1 MGGVRAL
8 RLSAESL
15 SPSQLCS
22 GIQMNYHT
30 TLSYD
35 AALDRLINGEQ
46 YRPFQHLLT
55 KTSLMSARR
64 AGALFEAIKEYGEA
78 YDAHFGLSGPGARP
92 YPTALAGIQLN
103 EFPVEEHGRPC
114 MISIPE
120 LFALDELSTAP
131 PEYFELVNLVCIVGG
146 RSLAHERVPSLR
158 PQAMTNFAQE
168 LFRLIF
174 CAHLC
179 YDSVL
184 SHGAGTCLI
193 EDFVTALGWC
203 TDFYFL
209 TSVKGESER
218 AIFSARC
225 RDIVEGFSL
234 IVRQADSPAAIVAGL
249 DEAVQVYTPAGLGET
264 QVSALIRNVAEAT
277 NPRRKQFAYIAEMV
291 LSGGG

>member
-1 MGGVRAL
+1 
-8 RLSAESL
+8 
-15 SPSQLCS
+15 
-22 GIQMNYHT
+22 MNYHT

-35 AALDRLINGEQ
+35 PALDRLIDGEQ

-64 AGALFEAIKEYGEA
+64 AGALFEAIKKYGEA

-92 YPTALAGIQLN
+92 YPTAFAGIQLD

-120 LFALDELSTAP
+120 LFALEELSTAP
-131 PEYFELVNLVCIVGG
+131 PEYLELVNLVCIVGG
-146 RSLAHERVPSLR
+146 RDIAHERVPSLS
-158 PQAMTNFAQE
+158 PQAMASFARE

-174 CAHLC
+174 CAHHC
-179 YDSVL
+179 CDSAL
-184 SHGAGTCLI
+184 SHGLGTCLV
-193 EDFVTALGWC
+193 EDFITAEGWC

-209 TSVKGESER
+209 TSTRGESDQS
-218 AIFSARC
+218 IFSARS

-234 IVRQADSPAAIVAGL
+234 ILRQADSPNAIVAGL
-249 DEAVQVYTPAGLGET
+249 DKAIQVYAPARLGAI
-264 QVSALIRNVAEAT
+264 QVSVLIRNIAQAT
-277 NPRRKQFAYIAEMV
+277 NPRRKELAYLAEMV

>member
-1 MGGVRAL
+1 
-8 RLSAESL
+8 
-15 SPSQLCS
+15 
-22 GIQMNYHT
+22 MNYHT

-64 AGALFEAIKEYGEA
+64 AGALFEAIKEYGKA
-78 YDAHFGLSGPGARP
+78 YDAHFGFGEPGARP
-92 YPTALAGIQLN
+92 YPTAFAAIQLN

-120 LFALDELSTAP
+120 LFALEELSTAP

-146 RSLAHERVPSLR
+146 RSLAHEPVPSLS
-158 PQAMTNFAQE
+158 PQAMTSFAWE

-179 YDSVL
+179 CNSVL
-184 SHGAGTCLI
+184 SHGPGTCLV
-193 EDFVTALGWC
+193 EDFVTAAGWC

-209 TSVKGESER
+209 TSVKGESDR

-234 IVRQADSPAAIVAGL
+234 IVRQADSPGAIVAGL
-249 DEAVQVYTPAGLGET
+249 DKAVQVYTPAGLVKT
-264 QVSALIRNVAEAT
+264 QISPLIRNLAKAANPGRRKELAYVAE
-277 NPRRKQFAYIAEMV
+277 IV